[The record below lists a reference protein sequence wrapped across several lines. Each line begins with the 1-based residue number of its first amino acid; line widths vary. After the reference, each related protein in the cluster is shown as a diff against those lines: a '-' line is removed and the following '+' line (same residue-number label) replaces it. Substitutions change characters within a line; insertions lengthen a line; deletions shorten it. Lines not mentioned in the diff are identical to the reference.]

1 MNMNKNKE
9 KKKNLRKI
17 MWLIIQK
24 KIILEP
30 PEFRNRHS
38 WMGTWNG
45 DRVSEIDIDIFLL
58 VVFEEWWD

>member
-1 MNMNKNKE
+1 
-9 KKKNLRKI
+9 